1 MSENIKFQKVVVYG
15 MVIKMCGDDI
25 RRHIIRRMLYRCK
38 RVDLFAKRKY
48 NDSSRMLSGTS
59 ADSRTP
65 LYDTVNLT
73 FSFTLSVFFVIILY
87 ITECGLVR
95 QCTYRSGTE
104 CLTRTKDNL
113 CILMRITLIISE
125 KLKSISGSLF
135 PFESKECLKR
145 NVKSIFYKLL
155 STYRTYT
162 VRHIPSAA
170 SGKFPD
176 FLRIKI
182 TVMTFLAVIMW
193 T

>member
-1 MSENIKFQKVVVYG
+1 
-15 MVIKMCGDDI
+15 MVIEMCGNDI
-25 RRHIIRRMLYRCK
+25 GRHIIRRMLYRCK

-48 NDSSRMLSGTS
+48 NNSSRMLSGTS

-73 FSFTLSVFFVIILY
+73 FSFTLSMFLVIILY

-113 CILMRITLIISE
+113 CILMRITLIISRE
-125 KLKSISGSLF
+125 VQVNIRLFISL
-135 PFESKECLKR
+135 ESKESLER
-145 NVKSIFYKLL
+145 NIKSIFYKLL

-170 SGKFPD
+170 SGKFSD
-176 FLRIKI
+176 FFRIKI
-182 TVMTFLAVIMW
+182 TVMTFLTVIVR